1 MGREVEFS
9 KTAQAKQSKVRVT
22 WVCLQPSALRW
33 AGERSFAE
41 KVATELGPN
50 QKHEKS
56 ECETVEE
63 ANPTKGVLSLKKK
76 MWKLGVAVFVA

>member
-1 MGREVEFS
+1 MRLE
-9 KTAQAKQSKVRVT
+9 
-22 WVCLQPSALRW
+22 PSALRQ
-33 AGERSFAE
+33 AGEKSFAE

-63 ANPTKGVLSLKKK
+63 ANPTPGSSQPEKKDVEVGGGSVCG
-76 MWKLGVAVFVA
+76 LGIRPQLPSCTWP